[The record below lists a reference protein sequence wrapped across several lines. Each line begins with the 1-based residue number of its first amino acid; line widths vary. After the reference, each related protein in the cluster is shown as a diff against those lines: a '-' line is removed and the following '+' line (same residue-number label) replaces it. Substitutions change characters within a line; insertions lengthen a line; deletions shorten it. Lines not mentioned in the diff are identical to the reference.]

1 MAKKD
6 KDASVLFEL
15 IAKNQGKIKGMDLV
29 KPKKTPEQ
37 DSAAPEPE
45 STTPEPSPEA
55 PALPEE
61 KPIDAPAPVIET
73 PDVVE
78 PEVVEA
84 EIVEPE
90 PVEVPAEDAPT
101 EPTPVSD
108 TPLLT
113 QAGLDTPPAEDEP
126 DAPEEPAEQAPVVE
140 ALETPQAS
148 PGPEASQEAEVIE
161 DAPAPL
167 PVAAPIEKASLGDRL
182 RPMLDRVKRLVA
194 TVLAAILTWC
204 RKVPVWSRQLGRWF
218 KRLWILFRP
227 KLAGVSQAMVRFIR
241 SPLAIRILL
250 GVVVLLVLLVIGIK
264 LAPNGATPTP
274 DAAPTELTE
283 NNQEPGQP
291 PTGDVSYRLILA
303 RWAYSPEAH
312 EAARFLASYCRSQ
325 GVVCNSGAD
334 PAQTYVAVFSRE
346 TFDTPDSPEAQVLL
360 ARARSLRMQEEL
372 NEQFGDSGESYPL
385 PEPRYERLQTRAD

>member
-37 DSAAPEPE
+37 DSTAPEPE

-148 PGPEASQEAEVIE
+148 PGPEAPQEAEVIE

-167 PVAAPIEKASLGDRL
+167 PVAAPIEKISLGDRL

-204 RKVPVWSRQLGRWF
+204 RKVPVWSRQLGGWF

-274 DAAPTELTE
+274 EEAISPTPTEPEDTP
-283 NNQEPGQP
+283 QAPG
-291 PTGDVSYRLILA
+291 GNVSYRLLLTILP
-303 RWAYSPEAH
+303 YSEQNMQIA
-312 EAARFLASYCRSQ
+312 EMLADYASSQ
-325 GVVCNSGAD
+325 GLAC
-334 PAQTYVAVFSRE
+334 VAVSLGGQSNVAVLSRA
-346 TFDTPDSPEAQVLL
+346 TFDDATDSAAQALL
-360 ARARSLRMQEEL
+360 ARAGSLPLQQEL
-372 NEQFGDSGESYPL
+372 NEQFGDLGESL
-385 PEPRYERLQTRAD
+385 QLAEPRYVPVRD